1 MSEVQRNLLVAMML
15 CNLGPL
21 ASGQWLKYP
30 TPGIPRTRE
39 GKPDLLAP
47 APKMADGKPDL
58 SGIWGRGGRVPD
70 VQDIPLTVQARASV
84 ERSLASQ
91 NNKNTNLAQCLPH
104 FMVSIV
110 PISLYKIVQ
119 TPGLVVILNDGQ
131 GMPLPRQ
138 IFTDGRPLPESP
150 NPSWMGYSIG
160 HWDGD
165 TLVVETIGFND
176 RGVVPAV
183 EIPMT
188 ETTRVIERFK
198 RIDFGHMSIQI
209 TMEDPQTFT
218 KPWTFTRTPQFQADT
233 ELLEWVCEKNDDIVR
248 HMVGPQ

>member
-1 MSEVQRNLLVAMML
+1 MSGVQRNLLVAMVL
-15 CNLGPL
+15 CCLCPL
-21 ASGQWLKYP
+21 ASSQWLKYP
-30 TPGIPRTRE
+30 TPGIPRTRD

-58 SGIWGRGGRVPD
+58 SGIWGRGGRAPD
-70 VQDIPLTVQARASV
+70 VRDIPLTVQARALV
-84 ERSLASQ
+84 ERSQASQ

-104 FMVSIV
+104 FMVSIS

-119 TPGLVVILNDGQ
+119 TPGLVIILHDGQ
-131 GMPLPRQ
+131 GNALPRQ
-138 IFTDGRPLPESP
+138 IFTDGRPLPEAP
-150 NPSWMGYSIG
+150 DPSWMGYSIG
-160 HWDGD
+160 RWDGD

-198 RIDFGHMSIQI
+198 RIDFGHMSLQI

-218 KPWTFTRTPQFQADT
+218 KPWTFTLTPQFQADT
-233 ELLEWVCEKNDDIVR
+233 ELLEWVCEKNDDILQ
-248 HMVGPQ
+248 HMVGPH